1 MAGTIISSLTM
12 AIVNGVLS
20 EDRNIGPVT
29 IVQTTQGGGN
39 PGTVTVTTSEGD
51 ITIGLTTPGNIII
64 ENLDSA
70 NFVTYGPKSAGS
82 MILFGKILA
91 GDWHKMYLGA
101 SVTLRM
107 KADTASVKL
116 RIRCDEV

>member
-1 MAGTIISSLTM
+1 MSGTIVSSM
-12 AIVNGVLS
+12 QMSIINGTLS

-29 IVQTTQGGGN
+29 ITQTTLGGGN

-70 NFVTYGPKSAGS
+70 NYVEYGQRLQAL
-82 MILFGKILA
+82 IQRLQR
-91 GDWHKMYLGA
+91 D
-101 SVTLRM
+101 
-107 KADTASVKL
+107 
-116 RIRCDEV
+116 